1 MLQPVTLR
9 SLVALI
15 VAFLINS
22 FIENYFNKEK
32 VATRVMFPYDPDNAE
47 FD

>member
-15 VAFLINS
+15 VAFFINS
-22 FIENYFNKEK
+22 FVENFNKEK

>member
-9 SLVALI
+9 SLVPLI
-15 VAFLINS
+15 VAFFINS
-22 FIENYFNKEK
+22 FVENFNKEI
-32 VATRVMFPYDPDNAE
+32 VATRVMFPYDPVKFE